1 MEEVSEVDP
10 DKVAV
15 VCTDSS
21 ETLDPRRVVAG
32 EAWREE
38 LCPAVA
44 VCEVL
49 AVLLLQLGVHGPGHA
64 PRPGHLQTQEEGQH
78 QERQQVGG
86 DGQHLEGEHGQCWVP
101 ESLVIE

>member
-64 PRPGHLQTQEEGQH
+64 PRPHRGHHQKGQPHQH
-78 QERQQVGG
+78 QKLR
-86 DGQHLEGEHGQCWVP
+86 GQVP
-101 ESLVIE
+101 EREHRHCATGIQCH